1 MQVRFGQALNIS
13 ITQTAD
19 RSAGDADAS
28 VFTDRVDNVNQV
40 GVADPKQ
47 LDDVGFVTSLS
58 ASGTYGLS
66 DDKATALKF
75 SGLARPKNMLIR

>member
-1 MQVRFGQALNIS
+1 M
-13 ITQTAD
+13 T
-19 RSAGDADAS
+19 ADAS
-28 VFTDRVDNVNQV
+28 VFTPRVDNVNQV

-75 SGLARPKNMLIR
+75 SGSAQTHKRIRGYVEQRGHDSFGKSWASAPR